1 MWVLCLKSWQLRKRA
16 DEQKRIKKKSLQK
29 TSKVETLSARPF
41 MRLFKIWMTITK
53 PIHKKSKSF
62 LRVFSWLL
70 HSLTCSSRSAVWL
83 SLTNWCSGPSINQP
97 IKKPHWVI
105 TSQTVWA
112 KTEERDTQSEGCRLP
127 LPCRKENKTWG
138 KERWGGGG
146 RLEENSYWFN
156 LLSSLS
162 CNDPAASHSSISSV
176 MNIDRPLITA
186 LCIKQQIMF
195 IHPAQ
200 W

>member
-127 LPCRKENKTWG
+127 LPCRKENKTWANSTAMCLVYSAV
-138 KERWGGGG
+138 RVW
-146 RLEENSYWFN
+146 LEPSPHSRILDASVLAQCF
-156 LLSSLS
+156 
-162 CNDPAASHSSISSV
+162 SHSFGLVWPCNPNKPVKRSGSV
-176 MNIDRPLITA
+176 TE
-186 LCIKQQIMF
+186 
-195 IHPAQ
+195 